1 LLNISKSLKDWNKKP
16 QEIFYLLNV
25 LIKDERDS
33 SLNQEEKMIIHKIL
47 VENLENP
54 CLVWNSI
61 ESISEQKNLIKQIEE
76 FLNFFEGSNKRESFE
91 KFTTLNL
98 SLIPLL
104 KKSLEFHQQQIEILK
119 TKESKIYSKS
129 ILNLTD
135 IELLT
140 YENKE
145 ELLYELC
152 VHFNLNNFIASIKE
166 NTILKQIDF
175 SPKLFQ
181 NKCNHHTNISSK
193 KDNNNSCILFEIL
206 IENLFFSNL
215 PKLILSLIELMNSTE
230 NGKWQELSNRAL
242 SWLNNLNLSNLSKD
256 QSETISKLN
265 IWSKNYLKSVQIY
278 LDIGLI

>member
-1 LLNISKSLKDWNKKP
+1 LNISKSLKDWNKKP

-230 NGKWQELSNRAL
+230 NGKWYELSNRAL

-265 IWSKNYLKSVQIY
+265 IWSKNYLKSIQIY